1 MILGFLAVTAVTDL
15 FSVQFT
21 ECNCGN
27 NSQWNSLVCRSKQ
40 HIKVVAKVIV
50 DGLSVI
56 LAQLLELIAR
66 HVSTCIHKKW
76 RFSSTLQCKI
86 AKFENIT
93 LYHKLNE
100 LTLVT
105 FHCILSSCIKRH
117 SALVISQFSIKF

>member
-1 MILGFLAVTAVTDL
+1 MPFDTGGKYTMESYKSEFIEFMVESDVL
-15 FSVQFT
+15 Q
-21 ECNCGN
+21 
-27 NSQWNSLVCRSKQ
+27 
-40 HIKVVAKVIV
+40 I
-50 DGLSVI
+50 
-56 LAQLLELIAR
+56 
-66 HVSTCIHKKW
+66 W